1 MRALHIMERKKLVS
15 EIFKKKSMLCVGL
28 DTRFDLLPEHLQQ
41 LPLKDAMVQFNKA
54 IIDAT
59 SDLAVSFK
67 LNTAFYEQYGSVGWE
82 IMEATLALIPDNILT
97 IADAKRGDIGNTSKM
112 YAKAFFEQMNFDAI
126 TVAPYM
132 GEDSLSPFFGF
143 DQKWVIC
150 LGLTSNKGSL
160 DLQQLDMA
168 NGEPVYLHM
177 MKQVESWGNPSN
189 LMFVTGATHPKVL
202 AELRSQFPEHF
213 FLVPGVGAQGGS
225 AKEVCAMAAHKTDG
239 GLLINSS
246 RGIIYASNKED
257 FATKAREAAEHIV
270 LDMQDYFV

>member
-143 DQKWVIC
+143 DQI
-150 LGLTSNKGSL
+150 
-160 DLQQLDMA
+160 DM
-168 NGEPVYLHM
+168 
-177 MKQVESWGNPSN
+177 S
-189 LMFVTGATHPKVL
+189 
-202 AELRSQFPEHF
+202 
-213 FLVPGVGAQGGS
+213 
-225 AKEVCAMAAHKTDG
+225 
-239 GLLINSS
+239 
-246 RGIIYASNKED
+246 
-257 FATKAREAAEHIV
+257 
-270 LDMQDYFV
+270 